1 MTNNQKYISGK
12 KNILVT
18 GGAGFVGSH
27 LCEELLKDNHVICL
41 DDFTSSNIR
50 NINHLLRYE
59 DFIFI
64 NHDINKLINLDEFK
78 ELDRFKIKFQGVQE
92 IYHLAC
98 PTSAK
103 NFDQLRIKTL
113 LSNSIGTI
121 NVLELALKNKAKIIL
136 ASSSVIYGSKRKE
149 NPYFK
154 EDDFGCVNLI
164 TPRSC
169 YDEGKRFAE
178 SCFVTYKEVYSLD
191 AKIVR
196 IFRTYGP
203 RMPLFDGQ
211 MISDF
216 VLQAL
221 NNKPLIIYGDENFST
236 SLCYVTDMVEALIKM
251 MESDEKGPINLGS
264 PDVYKLKDIAEAII
278 KLTDSSSEIILK
290 PSLLFMTPL
299 GLPDITLAKEKLN
312 WFPVTSVEE
321 GLKQTIEDVRVN
333 RSLLQPFLWKYEEDL
348 VS

>member
-1 MTNNQKYISGK
+1 MADQKYISGK

-18 GGAGFVGSH
+18 GGAGFIGSH
-27 LCEELLKDNHVICL
+27 LCEELLEQGNHVICL
-41 DDFTSSNIR
+41 DDFTSSNVR
-50 NINHLLRYE
+50 NINHLLRHE

-64 NHDINKLINLDEFK
+64 NHDINKPINLEEFK
-78 ELDRFKIKFQGVQE
+78 ELERFKVRFQGIQE

-113 LSNSIGTI
+113 LTNSVGTI
-121 NVLELALKNKAKIIL
+121 NVLELALKNKAKILL
-136 ASSSVIYGSKRKE
+136 ASSSVVYGPRRKE

-154 EDDFGCVNLI
+154 EEEWGRVNLLS
-164 TPRSC
+164 PRSC

-178 SCFVTYKEVYSLD
+178 SCFITYRDFYGLD
-191 AKIVR
+191 CKIVR

-211 MISDF
+211 MIPDF

-236 SLCYVTDMVEALIKM
+236 SLCYIADLIEGLIKM
-251 MESDEKGPINLGS
+251 MESEEKGPINLGS

-278 KLTDSSSEIILK
+278 KLTNSSSEIVFK
-290 PSLLFMTPL
+290 PPLLFMTPL

-312 WFPVTSVEE
+312 WFPVTP
-321 GLKQTIEDVRVN
+321 IEDGLRKTVEDVKVN
-333 RSLLQPFLWKYEEDL
+333 QALLQPFLWKYDEDL
-348 VS
+348 K